1 MYLTQALHRAVQQT
15 PDLAATIF
23 GDRVRTWRECHDRVA
38 RLAGALRALGV
49 EPCDRVAI
57 LALNCDDYHDVQL
70 AVPWAD
76 AVTVPVNTRWSA
88 AEVAFSL
95 TDAGA
100 GVLVVDDTF
109 TDQVEELRALAPGL
123 RTVIH
128 TGSRPPAGAL
138 RLEELVA
145 GAEPVEDARRGGDA
159 LAAVYYTG
167 GTTGTPKGVMLSH
180 TNLVTA
186 ALGAAATGEFMTP
199 GGRLLHSAPMFH
211 LADGAGWIA
220 RNLVGGTHVVLP
232 AFTPAGVAEA
242 VERHRI
248 TDMFLAPT
256 MIQMFVDSPE
266 ARERDLSS
274 LDHLLYGA
282 SPISEAVLG
291 RTMALLPRVRLLQA
305 YGMTELSPTTTILT
319 SEDHLNGDL
328 RRSAGRAVPYAEVRI
343 VDAEDREVPRGTVGE
358 IVARGPHV
366 MLGYWNRPEETAA
379 ALRGG
384 WMHTG
389 DGGRMDEAG
398 YVFVVDR
405 IKDMIVSGGE
415 NVYSAEVENALSTH
429 HAVAACA
436 VIGVPDPEWGERV
449 HAVVVLREGCAAP
462 EVEELRAH
470 CAERIARYKAPRSVD
485 VVDALPLTPAAKVNK
500 RELRARY
507 WDGSDRQVS

>member
-1 MYLTQALHRAVQQT
+1 
-15 PDLAATIF
+15 
-23 GDRVRTWRECHDRVA
+23 
-38 RLAGALRALGV
+38 
-49 EPCDRVAI
+49 
-57 LALNCDDYHDVQL
+57 
-70 AVPWAD
+70 
-76 AVTVPVNTRWSA
+76 
-88 AEVAFSL
+88 
-95 TDAGA
+95 
-100 GVLVVDDTF
+100 
-109 TDQVEELRALAPGL
+109 
-123 RTVIH
+123 
-128 TGSRPPAGAL
+128 
-138 RLEELVA
+138 
-145 GAEPVEDARRGGDA
+145 
-159 LAAVYYTG
+159 
-167 GTTGTPKGVMLSH
+167 
-180 TNLVTA
+180 
-186 ALGAAATGEFMTP
+186 
-199 GGRLLHSAPMFH
+199 
-211 LADGAGWIA
+211 
-220 RNLVGGTHVVLP
+220 
-232 AFTPAGVAEA
+232 
-242 VERHRI
+242 
-248 TDMFLAPT
+248 MFLAPT

-319 SEDHLNGDL
+319 SEDHLKGDL

-415 NVYSAEVENALSTH
+415 NVYSAEIENALSTH

-470 CAERIARYKAPRSVD
+470 CAERIARYKAPRSVE
-485 VVDALPLTPAAKVNK
+485 VVDALPLTPAAKVTSASCAPATGTGQTARCPDSAHRRAELAGHADAEDAQHLSHCGVEPD
-500 RELRARY
+500 REHGVHAEIGEDGRGGPGRVVRSRSWPKPAGLRMR
-507 WDGSDRQVS
+507 